1 LLTGGGLH
9 ATIFFMIWV
18 MIDGKEHRLDKRK
31 MRIETLLR
39 RLHINPETALAL
51 RQGELLT
58 EDEDLREGDTCIIV
72 RTIAEQ

>member
-1 LLTGGGLH
+1 VLTGGGLH
-9 ATIFFMIWV
+9 AIISLMIRV
-18 MIDGKEHRLDKRK
+18 MIDGKEHQLDKKK
-31 MRIETLLR
+31 MRIEALLR
-39 RLHINPETALAL
+39 RLRINPETALAL